1 MSNTTVTSLPV
12 LTTLS
17 GSSEIMVV
25 QNGVSSTATAQQIA
39 NLNANGG
46 TVTSIT
52 AQSPLSGG
60 TITTT
65 GTIGVTDSSIT
76 NQYLSTMPANTIK
89 GNNTS
94 GVAAAKDLTVAQ
106 TMTLLGAAPLASPA
120 FTGTPTAPTPSSGDN
135 STTLATTAFVK
146 AQSYGTGTVTSVTAG
161 NGLSGGTITTTGTI
175 SLPTTGVSAATYGST
190 TAVPVIAVDTYGR
203 ITSASNT
210 TITPSNIGAASASTT
225 ITAGTG
231 LSGGGDLSANR
242 TLALASVSGY
252 AILSNTSN
260 VSAVPTGNSL
270 SSILDAVIGSAQGSL
285 IFRSGTQ
292 WTALSP
298 GVSGQLLKTG
308 GASANPSW
316 ATVSGAGTVTSV
328 DASGGSTGLT
338 FSGGPITVLGT
349 LTLGGTL
356 GVANGG
362 TALGTTPANGQL
374 LIGNGT
380 GYALATLT
388 AGSNITITNSAGG
401 ISIASSGVSTFS
413 AGTTGFTPST
423 ATNGAVTLAGTL
435 NVANGGTG
443 LTVTPTN
450 GQIDIGNSTGFT
462 RSTITAGTGITITN
476 GAGSISIANAGVT
489 SFSAGTTG
497 FTPSTTTT
505 GVVTLAGTLATTNGG
520 TGLTSFTSGGAVY
533 ATSTSALTTGTLPV
547 TSGGTGQSSS
557 LTQYGVIYGAS
568 TTAQGITAAGTT
580 GQILIATSGGAPSW
594 SSTIPSTAGVT
605 SITFGTTGL
614 TPNTG
619 TTGAVTVAGTLV
631 AANGGT
637 GQSSYTIGDLL
648 YASSSTV
655 LSKLADVATGSV
667 LVSGGVGTAP
677 AYSAT
682 PTLTSLTAASYF
694 GGTAASSSLTLQST
708 TGAGTTDSILFKT
721 GNNGA
726 VTALTIASNG
736 NATFLSTSTTAIGTL
751 SLTNALTVASGGTG
765 AATFT
770 ANGIIYGNGTS
781 ALGVTGVGT
790 TGQVLVAT
798 TGSAPSWGAIP
809 STAAVTSITFGTTG
823 LTPSSAT
830 TGAVTVA
837 GTLVAANGGTGQS
850 FYTVG
855 DLLYA
860 SASTTLSKLADVATG
875 SVLVSGGVGV
885 APSWSASPTL
895 TNLTTPLVIGGTTA
909 SSTLTL
915 ESTSGVGTSDSIIFN
930 TGSQVTAMT
939 IGTAQNITIGTTAA
953 VAGQTLR
960 LGKNI
965 TGATAAYGIANLGT
979 VQSDVTSTA
988 NYYFTQ
994 LNTSA
999 AAFTLAGLFHYAATQ
1014 NTIGIGSQI
1023 TNQYGFSAAATLTG
1037 ATNNY
1042 GVYSNLPSVTTATIS
1057 NVAADGTTATITTSA
1072 AHGYGTGQSV
1082 IVAATTNTSLNGTF
1096 TITSVPSTTT
1106 FTYLVAATVTSQA
1119 DTGSTY
1125 VNTGRYNFYSAGTAP
1140 NFFQGSLVAGG
1151 GNNTGAPAPST
1162 TSAFGFRVGG
1172 SSIYTDI
1179 VSSGTVN
1186 VAPITSFVAGT
1197 YAARNTVTY
1206 TTAANVYINAAPTAG
1221 TNVTLTNAY
1230 ALYVAAGATYL
1241 GGAVTSATSTTSP
1254 LIIGGTTASST
1265 LTLESTSGAGTTD
1278 AILFKTGSQAEA
1290 MRINTSGNVGIGTSS
1305 PGTGA
1310 IVDVQSTTKGV
1321 RFPNMT
1327 TTQKTAITPAAGTV
1341 VFDTTLAK
1349 LCVYTGAAW
1358 QTITSV

>member
-1 MSNTTVTSLPV
+1 MSNTTVTNLPV

-25 QNGVSSTATAQQIA
+25 QNGVSSSATAQQIA

-52 AQSPLSGG
+52 ASSPLSGG
-60 TITTT
+60 TITST
-65 GTIGVTDSSIT
+65 GSIGLNAGGVA
-76 NQYLSTMPANTIK
+76 NVYLANMAGNTIK
-89 GNNTS
+89 GNN
-94 GVAAAKDLTVAQ
+94 AAGSAQPVDLTVAQ
-106 TMTLLGAAPLASPA
+106 TMTLLGAAPLASPT
-120 FTGTPTAPTPSSGDN
+120 FTGTPAAPTPSSSDN

-146 AQSYGTGTVTSVTAG
+146 AQSYGTGTVTSITAG

-175 SLPTTGVSAATYGST
+175 SLPTTGVSASTYGST

-225 ITAGTG
+225 ISAGTG

-242 TLALASVSGY
+242 TLSLASVSAY
-252 AILSNTSN
+252 AILSNISN
-260 VSAVPTGNSL
+260 VSGVPTGNSL

-285 IFRSGTQ
+285 IFRNGTQ

-298 GVSGQLLKTG
+298 GTAGQLLRTG
-308 GASANPSW
+308 GTSANPTW

-338 FSGGPITVLGT
+338 FSGGPITVSGT

-380 GYALATLT
+380 GYTLATLT

-443 LTVTPTN
+443 LTATPTN
-450 GQIDIGNSTGFT
+450 GQIDIGNGTGFT

-533 ATSTSALTTGTLPV
+533 ATSTSVLTTGTLPV
-547 TSGGTGQSSS
+547 TAGGTGQASA
-557 LTQYGVIYGAS
+557 LTQYGVVYGSS
-568 TTAQGITAAGTT
+568 TTAMGITAAGTT
-580 GQILIATSGGAPSW
+580 GQFLLATTGAAPSW
-594 SSTIPSTAGVT
+594 SSTIPSTAAVT

-614 TPNTG
+614 TPNTAS
-619 TTGAVTVAGTLV
+619 TGAVTVAGTLV
-631 AANGGT
+631 AVNGGT
-637 GQSSYTIGDLL
+637 GQSSYAIGDIL
-648 YASSSTV
+648 YASSTTA

-667 LVSGGVGTAP
+667 LISGGVGAAP
-677 AYSAT
+677 SYSAT
-682 PTLTSLTAASYF
+682 PTLTSLTAASVY
-694 GGTAASSSLTLQST
+694 GGTSASSSLLLQST
-708 TGAGTTDSILFKT
+708 TGSGTTDNIVFKT

-798 TGSAPSWGAIP
+798 TGGAPSWGAIP

-850 FYTVG
+850 SYTIG

-860 SASTTLSKLADVATG
+860 STTTALSKLADVATG

-885 APSWSASPTL
+885 APSYSASPTL
-895 TNLTTPLVIGGTTA
+895 TTSLTTPLVIGGTTA
-909 SSTLTL
+909 SSTLSL
-915 ESTSGVGTSDSIIFN
+915 RSTSGTGTSDAIQFQV
-930 TGSQVTAMT
+930 GSNGATTAM
-939 IGTAQNITIGTTAA
+939 
-953 VAGQTLR
+953 
-960 LGKNI
+960 
-965 TGATAAYGIANLGT
+965 Y
-979 VQSDVTSTA
+979 
-988 NYYFTQ
+988 
-994 LNTSA
+994 
-999 AAFTLAGLFHYAATQ
+999 
-1014 NTIGIGSQI
+1014 
-1023 TNQYGFSAAATLTG
+1023 
-1037 ATNNY
+1037 
-1042 GVYSNLPSVTTATIS
+1042 
-1057 NVAADGTTATITTSA
+1057 
-1072 AHGYGTGQSV
+1072 
-1082 IVAATTNTSLNGTF
+1082 
-1096 TITSVPSTTT
+1096 
-1106 FTYLVAATVTSQA
+1106 
-1119 DTGSTY
+1119 
-1125 VNTGRYNFYSAGTAP
+1125 
-1140 NFFQGSLVAGG
+1140 
-1151 GNNTGAPAPST
+1151 
-1162 TSAFGFRVGG
+1162 
-1172 SSIYTDI
+1172 
-1179 VSSGTVN
+1179 
-1186 VAPITSFVAGT
+1186 
-1197 YAARNTVTY
+1197 
-1206 TTAANVYINAAPTAG
+1206 
-1221 TNVTLTNAY
+1221 
-1230 ALYVAAGATYL
+1230 
-1241 GGAVTSATSTTSP
+1241 
-1254 LIIGGTTASST
+1254 
-1265 LTLESTSGAGTTD
+1265 
-1278 AILFKTGSQAEA
+1278 
-1290 MRINTSGNVGIGTSS
+1290 INTSGNVGIGTTSPSYLLDVAGTGVVRISPTTGTNQATLLASNTGGNFYFGKNDSAGSQFTTDAYASVVWSSGNRPIVFATNGTEYMRLNSSGSLGIGTSS
-1305 PGTGA
+1305 PNASA
-1310 IVDVQSTTKGV
+1310 ILDAQSTTKGV

-1327 TTQKTAITPAAGTV
+1327 TTQKNAISSPAAGLV
-1341 VFDTTLAK
+1341 VFDTTLSK
-1349 LCVYTGAAW
+1349 LCVYSGSAW